1 MDLQTIYSPLYSTGR
16 VKVIKRQ
23 QGNPQERGVAKE
35 FRKGR
40 KDKKKKK
47 KEDQLSLLKDRAG
60 SVENDGEGYENKRH
74 PKKGSMNEDPIDYGG
89 LIDIKI

>member
-23 QGNPQERGVAKE
+23 KGNPQERGAAKE
-35 FRKGR
+35 FREGR
-40 KDKKKKK
+40 KDQKKKK

-60 SVENDGEGYENKRH
+60 SGENDEKGYEDKRH
-74 PKKGSMNEDPIDYGG
+74 PKKGSMNEYPTDYGG

>member
-23 QGNPQERGVAKE
+23 QGNSQGKGFAKE

-60 SVENDGEGYENKRH
+60 SVENDEKGCEDKRH
-74 PKKGSMNEDPIDYGG
+74 SEKGSMNEDPVDYGG
-89 LIDIKI
+89 LIDIKV